1 MKQLFQR
8 HETVRLWHFEM
19 KESFVVSDFQ
29 YIMSGNKTI
38 EQQNINHRSFL
49 ACFRT
54 LARA

>member
-8 HETVRLWHFEM
+8 HETVRLRHFEM
-19 KESFVVSDFQ
+19 KKSFVVSDFQ
-29 YIMSGNKTI
+29 HIMSGNKTI
-38 EQQNINHRSFL
+38 EQQDVNYRSFL